1 MVRNAEEFAK
11 AANDIVPSI
20 RSLYRPIKDMLE
32 EPAEVANG
40 HDFIKMACDICR
52 TDNVLFCEFL
62 QLTDFITPQ
71 TFPNIP
77 LVGQL
82 LLGK

>member
-1 MVRNAEEFAK
+1 M
-11 AANDIVPSI
+11 
-20 RSLYRPIKDMLE
+20 PIKDMLE
-32 EPAEVANG
+32 EPEEVANG
-40 HDFIKMACDICR
+40 HDFIKMAWDICR

-82 LLGK
+82 LLGKSIIAVLTLIFLGQTRPSDRRFVN